1 MTNLPSM
8 LRIAALTLILS
19 AVAFSQTKLL
29 RFPDVHA
36 DRVVFSHAGDLWTAS
51 TSGGTAV
58 RLTAHP
64 GLELFPKFSPDGK
77 WIAFTGQYDGDE
89 QVYVVP
95 ATGGVPKQ
103 LTYYPAKGPL
113 PARWGYDNQ
122 VYGWTP
128 DGKSVLFRS
137 MREGW
142 SVAQSRLYTVPME
155 GGLPETLPMPT
166 SGAGDFSPDGKQ
178 LVYSPLFRDFRTWKR
193 YEGGWAQNLYIFDLQ
208 TRAIQPVD
216 HSPRSERDPMWIGNK
231 VYFASDRTGTLNL
244 YEFDVAAKRSKA
256 VTTYTDWD
264 VRWPSHSPDGK
275 IVFERNGELHM
286 VDTKSNRPA
295 QRIAIQVPDDGLASR
310 PSQMN
315 VGSQVTGAA
324 LSPKGERALFVAR
337 GDIFSA
343 PIEKGVP
350 RNLTRSSGAHDK
362 APAWSPDG
370 RQIAFLSDMSGEEEL
385 YVMPQDGSAA
395 PTQLTT
401 GGSAMRY
408 RPVWSPDSK
417 KIAFSDKDGKIYAV
431 TVADKSIVEVAD
443 EKRGQVSDYVWSPDS
458 GHLAYS
464 LTSDNTM
471 RAIWIWSAADN
482 QARRVT
488 GELFNEYTPAWDP
501 DGNYLYYLSDREF
514 APQLSTVEWNFA
526 LARETSVYALALRK
540 DVKHPFPPEED
551 TVTVTPV
558 TEEKKEGEDKKAGD
572 DKKEGE
578 EKKPDEKKD
587 VKKEGQWLKIDFE
600 GIEQRTAR
608 APIPAQN
615 IGGLAVTKEAL
626 LYSRQGN
633 NYYGRPSESQ
643 PALMIFTLKDRKE
656 QVLFDNA
663 TAWTLSQDGTK
674 VLARQGSGF
683 HVLDVKPGA
692 AATKKVVATSGLMV
706 DRVPRQEWQQMFNEV
721 WRRYRDFFY
730 VSNMHGYNWE
740 ALRSQYATL
749 LEDVAH
755 RADLNYVIGEMIA
768 ELNVG
773 HAYIAGGDYQV
784 PERPKVALPGARF
797 TLDAASQR
805 YRIAELMRGHNEEPA
820 YRSPLT
826 EVGINV
832 NVGDYVLAIDG
843 EDLTANVNPYRLLR
857 GKAGRPVRLTVNSK
871 PEAEGAREITFQPI
885 DDESKLNYLAMVLK
899 NRELVEQ
906 LSGGKL
912 GYIHVPDMGADGI
925 YEFIKWYYPQLRKE
939 GMVVDMRG
947 NGGGNVSRMLIER
960 FRRQVLATGFART
973 SDDVTTYPDGA
984 FHGALVCLLNENSAS
999 DGDIFPA
1006 MFREAKLGK
1015 LVGKRSWGGVI
1026 GITNRG
1032 TLIDGGQ
1039 VNVPEFGFASADGKW
1054 VIEGE
1059 GVRPDIEVE
1068 NDPKSVIEG
1077 RDPQLERGVQ
1087 EVLDS
1092 IKANPRKLP
1101 ARPEAP
1107 VKTPRGAGARQ

>member
-1 MTNLPSM
+1 MPFFPALPR
-8 LRIAALTLILS
+8 LAALALLVS
-19 AVAFSQTKLL
+19 AIAFSQTKLL
-29 RFPDVHA
+29 RFPDVHG
-36 DRVVFSHAGDLWTAS
+36 DRVVFSYAGDLWTAS
-51 TSGGTAV
+51 TSGGTAT

-128 DGKSVLFRS
+128 NGKSVLFRS

-142 SVAQSRLYTVPME
+142 SVAQSRLYTVPAD
-155 GGLPETLPMPT
+155 GGLPEALPMPT
-166 SGAGDFSPDGKQ
+166 SGAGDFSPDGQQ

-193 YEGGWAQNLYIFDLQ
+193 YEGGWAQNLYVFDI
-208 TRAIQPVD
+208 ASKAMQPVD
-216 HSPRSERDPMWIGNK
+216 HSPRTERDPMWIGNK
-231 VYFASDRTGTLNL
+231 IYFASDRTGTLNL
-244 YEFDVAAKRSKA
+244 YEFDISAKRSKA
-256 VTTYTDWD
+256 ITSYTDWD
-264 VRWPSHSPDGK
+264 VRWPSHSADGK
-275 IVFERNGELHM
+275 IVFERNGELHL
-286 VDTKSNRPA
+286 VDTKGNRPP
-295 QRIAIQVPDDGLASR
+295 QRVAIQVPDDGLASR

-315 VGSQVTGAA
+315 VGGQVGGAA

-395 PTQLTT
+395 PTQLTS
-401 GGSAMRY
+401 GGTAMRY
-408 RPVWSPDSK
+408 RPLWSPDSK
-417 KIAFSDKDGKIYAV
+417 KIAFSDKDGKLFVV
-431 TVADKSIVEVAD
+431 TVEDKSVVEAAD
-443 EKRGQVSDYVWSPDS
+443 EQRGQLQDYAWSPDS
-458 GHLAYS
+458 GHLAFS
-464 LTSDNTM
+464 LSGDNTN
-471 RAIWIWSAADN
+471 RAIWIWSALDG

-488 GELFNEYTPAWDP
+488 GDLFNAYTPAWDP
-501 DGNYLYYLSDREF
+501 EGNYLYYLSDREF
-514 APQLSTVEWNFA
+514 APQLSTIEWNFA
-526 LARETSVYALALRK
+526 TARETSVYALALRK

-551 TVTVTPV
+551 TVTVTPAPA
-558 TEEKKEGEDKKAGD
+558 EKKEGEA
-572 DKKEGE
+572 KEGE
-578 EKKPDEKKD
+578 EKKPDAAKD
-587 VKKEGQWLKIDFE
+587 AKKEGQWLRIEFE
-600 GIEQRTAR
+600 GIEQRTTR

-615 IGGLAVTKEAL
+615 IGGLAATKDAL
-626 LYSRQGN
+626 LYTRAGSS
-633 NYYGRPSESQ
+633 YYGREPESQ

-656 QVLFDNA
+656 QVLLDNA
-663 TAWTLSQDGTK
+663 QGWTLSQDGSK
-674 VLARQGSGF
+674 VMARQGGGF
-683 HVLDVKPGA
+683 HLMDVKPGA
-692 AATKKVVATSGLMV
+692 AATKKSISTAGMTVN
-706 DRVPRQEWQQMFNEV
+706 RVPRQEWQQIFNEV

-730 VSNMHGYNWE
+730 VSNMHGYDWE
-740 ALRSQYATL
+740 KLRNQYATL

-773 HAYIAGGDYQV
+773 HAYIAGGDYEV
-784 PERPKVALPGARF
+784 PARPRVALPGARF
-797 TLDAASQR
+797 TLEASSQR
-805 YRIAELMRGHNEEPA
+805 YRIAELMRGHNEELN

-826 EVGINV
+826 EVGINL

-843 EDLTANVNPYRLLR
+843 EDLTASTNPYRLLR
-857 GKAGRPVRLTVNSK
+857 GKAGRPVKMTVNNK
-871 PEAEGAREITFQPI
+871 PEADGAREITFQPI
-885 DDESKLNYLAMVLK
+885 DDESKLNYLAMVLN
-899 NRELVEQ
+899 NRDRVEKI
-906 LSGGKL
+906 SGGRL

-984 FHGALVCLLNENSAS
+984 FVGALVCLLNENSAS

-1039 VNVPEFGFASADGKW
+1039 VNVPEFGFASADGRW

-1059 GVRPDIEVE
+1059 GVQPDIEVE
-1068 NDPKSVIEG
+1068 NDPKSLLDG
-1077 RDPQLERGVQ
+1077 RDPQLERGIQV
-1087 EVLDS
+1087 VLDEL
-1092 IKANPRKLP
+1092 KAKPRKLP
-1101 ARPEAP
+1101 SRPAPP
-1107 VKTPRGAGARQ
+1107 VKTPAATR